1 MMSRLLF
8 LLVLLSGTTA
18 LGHASHST
26 LTEVGVEEGRLE
38 VALQLRMADLDVA
51 FTHTKIKAGT
61 FEEAVRKLVTSHFKL
76 KGTDGKSI
84 PFSWVGIEDE
94 GFQVWVYLQWPLE
107 EPYSAHSFSNTLFYE
122 VESRTVHIAHF
133 KGSEGR
139 GSLTFHQGQDW
150 KKLPVLKGKGTRGKP
165 VENSPDTPDRGKTEA
180 P

>member
-8 LLVLLSGTTA
+8 LFVLLSGTTA

-76 KGTDGKSI
+76 KGSDGKSI

-150 KKLPVLKGKGTRGKP
+150 KKLPPLKRKKGPGKRD
-165 VENSPDTPDRGKTEA
+165 ENSRHSTDRGKTKA